1 MHNFIVIFG
10 RMPNVLSIVLSKT
23 QFMSYRRCAKSFWV
37 GIHENAG
44 AVPSASPF
52 DLLLMRNGIEVERVA
67 AGWLRRTLTNSSLM
81 FQRTFASSGFE
92 ARADC
97 VATNADGTI
106 DLIEIKSSTDH
117 RPHVADAAFQAIVAE
132 RSGVRVG
139 RVSIVHVRADYRRTG
154 EIDPEQLLTIVDV
167 TQEVRAIMPELA
179 REMDDALEFIALEE
193 IDERACTCRHC
204 GSRSRH
210 CRHFA
215 RFNPDIGDPSAHDLP
230 RISPS
235 RLVVLDSDGRLDP
248 RLMTETDV
256 TPAQLPILRAFQTAR
271 PIIDLAGIEDFLDGL
286 RYPLAFY
293 DYETW
298 ASAIPPSDGYRPHA
312 PIPVQYSLHVLHED
326 GRLDHHEHLSDGHGQ
341 HRELISR
348 LAQTLPETG
357 SALVWNRSF
366 EAGCNRRLAELEP
379 EFAGFLS
386 QLDARTMD
394 LMDPFRRHYV
404 HPDFRGSTSIKKVL
418 PALVP
423 ELSYQELAVTDGAE
437 AMLAWLAMTQA
448 GGDRKHVLRRQLL
461 DYCRLDTLA
470 MVEILRVLLRL
481 RTRPTP

>member
-1 MHNFIVIFG
+1 MSN
-10 RMPNVLSIVLSKT
+10 MPPIILSKT

-37 GIHENAG
+37 SVHEEAR
-44 AVPSASPF
+44 AVSPASPF

-67 AGWLRRTLTNSSLM
+67 AVWLRRKLTGRPLM
-81 FQRTFASSGFE
+81 FQRTFLCSGFE
-92 ARADC
+92 ARVDC
-97 VATNADGTI
+97 VVMNGDGTI

-117 RPHVADAAFQAIVAE
+117 RTHVVDAAFQTIVAE
-132 RSGVRVG
+132 RSGITVG
-139 RVSIVHVRADYRRTG
+139 RVSIVHVRSDYRRKG
-154 EIDPEQLLTIVDV
+154 EIDPEELLTIVDV
-167 TQEVRAIMPELA
+167 TQEVRAIMPDLA
-179 REMDDALEFIALEE
+179 REMDDALDFLAMEE
-193 IDERACTCRHC
+193 IDERGCTCRHC
-204 GSRSRH
+204 GSRGRH

-215 RFNPDIGDPSAHDLP
+215 RFNPDIGEPSAHDLP
-230 RISPS
+230 RISPN
-235 RLVVLDSDGRLDP
+235 RLAVLDSDGRLDP
-248 RLMTETDV
+248 RLMTQADV
-256 TPAQLPILRAFQTAR
+256 TPSQLPILRAFQTSR

-298 ASAIPPSDGYRPHA
+298 SSAIPPSDGYRPHA

-348 LAQTLPETG
+348 LAQALPGTG
-357 SALVWNRSF
+357 SAFVWNRSF

-379 EFAGFLS
+379 EHAGFLS
-386 QLDARTMD
+386 QLDARTVD

-404 HPDFRGSTSIKKVL
+404 HPVFRGSTSIKKVL

-423 ELSYQELAVTDGAE
+423 DLSYQELAVTDGAE

-448 GGDRKHVLRRQLL
+448 GRDRKHVLRKQLL

-481 RTRPTP
+481 RTNATTS